1 MIKRKLQ
8 EQALKEAS
16 ESNNCSIYK
25 AFSSMVFM
33 IDELRSFVL
42 QTRETI
48 FYEEDLQS
56 VVKKDMHAS
65 LLWIF
70 QSVFSQTPTLMVY
83 VMILLANFTVH
94 SVASNLAVPASPVT
108 EGQDQT
114 HQRFESTL
122 LSHVVSG
129 NFDKISGLSTQG
141 IREDGLSLWNS
152 MVEEADQM
160 QDSPVVRDIRL
171 SERIELDDHA
181 RTESV
186 YEISLVQEPNNP
198 LLLANYAQFLY
209 LISQDYDRAEICF
222 KKAIESEEV
231 DAEIYSKYAVFQWR
245 VLNDIWAAE

>member
-209 LISQDYDRAEICF
+209 LISQDYDRCYILYVLLHLTF
-222 KKAIESEEV
+222 NNY
-231 DAEIYSKYAVFQWR
+231 IYVR
-245 VLNDIWAAE
+245 DV